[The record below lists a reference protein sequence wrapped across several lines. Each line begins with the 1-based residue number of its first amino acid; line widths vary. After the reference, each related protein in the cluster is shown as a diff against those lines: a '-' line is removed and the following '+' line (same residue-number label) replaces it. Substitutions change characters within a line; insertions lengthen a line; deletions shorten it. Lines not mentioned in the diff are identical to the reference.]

1 MQIAKE
7 LQEILEN
14 FDSKGT
20 TFIAGNRNSIKLFEF
35 ENKTINVK
43 SFKIPNFF
51 NKIIYSFFR
60 KSKAFRSFN
69 FAQKLTQM
77 GIGTPKPIA
86 FYEQKSFLGLGRS
99 FYISEHLKF
108 DLMFRDLVENENYPN
123 SDEILKQFT
132 AFSFKMH
139 QNGIEFLDHSPGNTL
154 IVQNGNLYNFYL
166 VDLNRMNFHSKMDFH
181 LRMKNLSRLTPH
193 IEMVKKISVAYAML
207 SGENENLIFDTLWK
221 YTSEFQY
228 RYFRK
233 KRIKKLLK
241 FWK

>member
-69 FAQKLTQM
+69 F
-77 GIGTPKPIA
+77 
-86 FYEQKSFLGLGRS
+86 
-99 FYISEHLKF
+99 LKK
-108 DLMFRDLVENENYPN
+108 E
-123 SDEILKQFT
+123 
-132 AFSFKMH
+132 
-139 QNGIEFLDHSPGNTL
+139 
-154 IVQNGNLYNFYL
+154 
-166 VDLNRMNFHSKMDFH
+166 
-181 LRMKNLSRLTPH
+181 
-193 IEMVKKISVAYAML
+193 
-207 SGENENLIFDTLWK
+207 
-221 YTSEFQY
+221 
-228 RYFRK
+228 
-233 KRIKKLLK
+233 
-241 FWK
+241 